1 MLINNAGIALY
12 DDLIGFDA
20 IEKHLVVNL
29 FGTLNVTRAFERAE
43 RVRTGKFASSVRTRT
58 YAPLVN

>member
-29 FGTLNVTRAFERAE
+29 FGTLNVSLARSSPTLRQ
-43 RVRTGKFASSVRTRT
+43 GKC
-58 YAPLVN
+58 